1 MSTPP
6 EIVSHRGARFEAPE
20 NTIPA
25 FEHAIRLG
33 MTTVEFD
40 VHITADG
47 ELVVIHDA
55 TVDRTTNGSGA
66 VNELTLAELQKLDAR
81 SIHRLWPEPVRI
93 PTFREV
99 MLTLVGMPHM
109 EIEIKRDTPENM
121 QRVVTGVLTTLDEL
135 GHTEGVVLT
144 SFEPLA
150 LEMVMAARPEQPRGL
165 IGDWSDSTLF
175 AHAKRLQVTNACIGL
190 RTVTDEIVTEAKA
203 AGYYTVGWPCNDED
217 AVRKVLAFGF
227 DAVCTDAPSVFAP
240 LLGRRMNDTY
250 ARG

>member
-6 EIVSHRGARFEAPE
+6 EIVSHRGARFEVPE

-55 TVDRTTNGSGA
+55 TVDRTTNGTGA
-66 VNELTLAELQKLDAR
+66 VNELTLAELKVLDAR
-81 SIHRLWPEPVRI
+81 SMHQLWSEPVGI

-99 MLTLVGMPHM
+99 MLTLSEMPHM
-109 EIEIKRDTPENM
+109 EVEIKRDTPENM
-121 QRVVTGVLTTLDEL
+121 QRVVDGVLATLDDL
-135 GHTEGVVLT
+135 GRTEGVVLT
-144 SFEPLA
+144 SFKPSA
-150 LEMVMAARPEQPRGL
+150 LEMVMTARPEQSRGL
-165 IGDWSDSTLF
+165 IGDWSDPAMF
-175 AHAKRLQVTNACIGL
+175 AHAERLQVRNACISL
-190 RTVTDEIVTEAKA
+190 RTATAEIVAEAKA

-217 AVRKVLAFGF
+217 AVRKVLTFGF

-240 LLGRRMNDTY
+240 LLGRRITR
-250 ARG
+250 A